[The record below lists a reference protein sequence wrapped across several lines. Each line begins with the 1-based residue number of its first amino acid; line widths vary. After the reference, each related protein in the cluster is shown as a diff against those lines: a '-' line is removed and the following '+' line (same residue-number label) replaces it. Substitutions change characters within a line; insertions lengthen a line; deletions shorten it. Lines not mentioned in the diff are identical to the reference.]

1 MANQDR
7 LFSNMVRSGK
17 TTYFVDVRKSKNG
30 KKYLLI
36 SESKFSG
43 ENKRERKSIAVFPN
57 AAGQLRD
64 ALSSAVDVLEG

>member
-1 MANQDR
+1 MDNQNQ

-36 SESKFSG
+36 SESKYDG
-43 ENKRERKSIAVFPN
+43 QNKRERKSIAVFPN
-57 AAGQLRD
+57 AAAQLRD
-64 ALSSAVDVLEG
+64 ALTSAVDVLEG